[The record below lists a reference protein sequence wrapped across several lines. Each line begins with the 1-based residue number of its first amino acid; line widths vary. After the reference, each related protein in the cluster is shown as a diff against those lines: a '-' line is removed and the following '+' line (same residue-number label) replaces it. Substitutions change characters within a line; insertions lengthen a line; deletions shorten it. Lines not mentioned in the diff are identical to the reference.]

1 MGEARR
7 RKQLDP
13 TWGKINREIDSEN
26 QVNQAVSRIL
36 SNPKTVCLNSI
47 AYSLFEY
54 AKPPNLRP
62 IKLGQK

>member
-13 TWGKINREIDSEN
+13 NWGKTNREVDSEN
-26 QVNQAVSRIL
+26 QSNQAVSMIL
-36 SNPKTVCLNSI
+36 SNSKTVYLASI
-47 AYSLFEY
+47 AYSLIEY
-54 AKPPNLRP
+54 PSLMP

>member
-13 TWGKINREIDSEN
+13 TWGKTNREIDSEN
-26 QVNQAVSRIL
+26 QSNQAVSRIL
-36 SNPKTVCLNSI
+36 SNSKTIYLTSI
-47 AYSLFEY
+47 AYSLIEY
-54 AKPPNLRP
+54 PSLMP